1 VSDVPTE
8 GQLWGPQTTRAAANI
23 GRVAGPPPRDLI
35 LTIVAIKIE
44 AAAVNAR
51 LGVISE
57 PIAQAIA
64 EAGQE
69 VLDGRFADQFPLDVF
84 QTGSGTSTNMNV
96 NEVIARRAS
105 DVSGLGVHPNDH
117 VNASQSSND
126 VFPTAIRIAA
136 LLRVHRNLLPALA
149 RLHEHLRFLSV
160 EHTRTVKLG
169 RTHLMDAVPMTFGQE
184 VGGWARSVELVSPRI
199 NSSAE
204 RLLELGLGGTAV
216 GTGLNAPPTF
226 GTEIAQR
233 LGQRFNL
240 SLREASDHFELQGS
254 QEALS
259 DLSGACRTAALAMNK
274 IAGDLRLLGS
284 GPASGLGEVIVPD
297 LQAGSSIMPGKVNP
311 IVLEVVQQIAAQ
323 VVGNDAALTF
333 ATTNATLQLTTAMP
347 VMARNLLSTISI
359 CAKAADL
366 LGDKGVALLEV
377 DAKRMREHA
386 LRSPS
391 LVTALAPY
399 IGYDRAAVIAKSML
413 AHGLTIEEA
422 GRHELGDEAWDKL
435 AMYVDPERMAHPHSI
450 GEAPADDVASSPDQE
465 PNGP

>member
-1 VSDVPTE
+1 VSDASADGT
-8 GQLWGPQTTRAAANI
+8 LWGPQTTRAVGNI
-23 GRVAGPPPRDLI
+23 GRVGGAPPRDLI

-51 LGVISE
+51 LGVIAE

-64 EAGQE
+64 AAGQE

-96 NEVIARRAS
+96 NEVLARRAS
-105 DVSGLGVHPNDH
+105 DASGLGVHPNDH

-136 LLRVHRNLLPALA
+136 LLRIHRNLLPALS
-149 RLHEHLRFLSV
+149 RLHQQLASLAAEHAG
-160 EHTRTVKLG
+160 TVKLG

-184 VGGWARSVELVSPRI
+184 AGGWARSIELAPPRI
-199 NSSAE
+199 TSSAE

-226 GTEIAQR
+226 GAEVASR
-233 LGQRFNL
+233 LGQRFDL
-240 SLREASDHFELQGS
+240 PLREATDHFELQGG

-259 DLSGACRTAALAMNK
+259 DLSGACRTVALAMNK

-284 GPASGLGEVIVPD
+284 GPASGLGEVAVPD

-323 VVGNDAALTF
+323 VVGNDAAITF
-333 ATTNATLQLTTAMP
+333 ATTNATLELTTAMP
-347 VMARNLLSTISI
+347 VMARNLLSTISL
-359 CAKAADL
+359 CTKAADL
-366 LGDKGVALLEV
+366 LGEKGVELLEV
-377 DAKRMREHA
+377 NAKRMREHA

-422 GRHELGDEAWDKL
+422 GRHELGDDAWDKL
-435 AMYVDPERMAHPHSI
+435 AAYVDPERMAHPHDV
-450 GEAPADDVASSPDQE
+450 EAPEQE
-465 PNGP
+465 PNGPS